1 MTESKIVTFA
11 DLNITGSKYAGA
23 TIFWKLRDTTTR
35 LKLDEALH
43 NVGIDQEH
51 RMLPAE
57 PSPEKCLRRA
67 CKQLRE
73 YRRLIRPLK
82 GKKGWALVSEKA
94 TEDNLSH
101 ETDVIV
107 RYVPMGSEAG
117 DISWEPTYEGKQR
130 IGWTTLDEM
139 EGKVR
144 EAFNEEF
151 HVLNHGDMSAWLLRH
166 VHCMNAVALRDGGGV
181 YYIPGGYIAHW
192 EKLSETLKLLG
203 SSRAYSIESVKAEN
217 AVEAVFDALVD
228 EAASMAGKV
237 RGQMESEA
245 LGIRAMHTRIGT
257 CESFLEKIKRYESF
271 LDTNMDR
278 IHEQVNDLKVELS
291 AAILAAD
298 DDEDEDVASLIG
310 VG

>member
-1 MTESKIVTFA
+1 MAESKIVTFA

-23 TIFWKLRDTTTR
+23 TIFWKLRDTSTR
-35 LKLDEALH
+35 LALDEALH
-43 NVGIDQEH
+43 SVGVVREQ
-51 RMLPAE
+51 RMLPLE

-67 CKQLRE
+67 CKKLRE
-73 YRRLIRPLK
+73 YRRLIRPLE

-94 TEDNLSH
+94 TKDNVSH

-107 RYVPMGSEAG
+107 RYTTTEGCNG
-117 DISWEPTYEGKQR
+117 DISWEPTYEGR
-130 IGWTTLDEM
+130 ARMGWNTLDDM
-139 EGKVR
+139 EKTVR
-144 EAFNEEF
+144 EAFDEEF

-181 YYIPGGYIAHW
+181 YYIPGGFIGHW
-192 EKLSETLKLLG
+192 EKLSEALKLLG
-203 SSRAYSIESVKAEN
+203 ASRAYSIESVKAEN

-228 EAASMAGKV
+228 EATSMAEKV
-237 RGQMESEA
+237 RGKMEEDS
-245 LGIRAMHTRIGT
+245 LGLRAMHNRIGT
-257 CESFLEKIKRYESF
+257 CESFLAKISRYESF

-278 IHEQVNDLKVELS
+278 VHEQVNDLKVELS

-298 DDEDEDVASLIG
+298 DDDEEGMTPLLG